1 MNILEIITAFLIE
14 ILTII
19 GIIAVIILIIVLII
33 LILFLVKNEI
43 ICDKEEK
50 E

>member
-19 GIIAVIILIIVLII
+19 GIIAVIILIIILII

>member
-19 GIIAVIILIIVLII
+19 GIIAVIICIIALVI
-33 LILFLVKNEI
+33 LILYLVKNTI
-43 ICDKEEK
+43 TCYKEE
-50 E
+50 EE